1 MLLIKGATMAKRQ
14 ERWRDHLAAARDA
27 DIPLAEYARRH
38 GLKAHN
44 LYDAKRCASDALAVH
59 VRRMP
64 AQASPVGAS
73 AFVPIVVKAGANAT
87 NAAEDRTDSLILR
100 AQLPNGVQLSWT
112 QRDDNS
118 EMLANVLQA
127 LAGLPC
133 SS

>member
-1 MLLIKGATMAKRQ
+1 MAKRQ

-44 LYDAKRCASDALAVH
+44 LYDAKRRASDALAVRGRH
-59 VRRMP
+59 TP
-64 AQASPVGAS
+64 AESSPLGAG
-73 AFVPIVVKAGANAT
+73 AFVPVVIKADASPAK
-87 NAAEDRTDSLILR
+87 DRTDSLTLR

-112 QRDDNS
+112 QRECNS
-118 EMLANVLQA
+118 EALSNVLQA

>member
-1 MLLIKGATMAKRQ
+1 MAKSQ

-27 DIPLAEYARRH
+27 DLPLAEYARRH

-44 LYDAKRCASDALAVH
+44 LYDARRRACDALAVRGRH
-59 VRRMP
+59 TP
-64 AQASPVGAS
+64 AQASPVGAG
-73 AFVPIVVKAGANAT
+73 AFVPVVIKADANAT
-87 NAAEDRTDSLILR
+87 NAAQDRPDSLILR

-112 QRDDNS
+112 HGEDNA
-118 EMLANVLQA
+118 LALSNVLQA

>member
-1 MLLIKGATMAKRQ
+1 MAKRQ

-27 DIPLAEYARRH
+27 DLPLAEYARRH

-44 LYDAKRCASDALAVH
+44 LYDARRRARDALAVRGRH
-59 VRRMP
+59 TP
-64 AQASPVGAS
+64 AQASPVGAG
-73 AFVPIVVKAGANAT
+73 AFVPVVIKADANAT
-87 NAAEDRTDSLILR
+87 NATNAAPGRPDSLTLR

-112 QRDDNS
+112 HGEDNA
-118 EMLANVLQA
+118 LALSNVLQA

>member
-1 MLLIKGATMAKRQ
+1 MAKRQ

-44 LYDAKRCASDALAVH
+44 LYDAKRRASDALAVRGRH
-59 VRRMP
+59 TP
-64 AQASPVGAS
+64 AQASPVGAG
-73 AFVPIVVKAGANAT
+73 AFVPVVVKADANAT
-87 NAAEDRTDSLILR
+87 NAAQDRTDSLILR
-100 AQLPNGVQLSWT
+100 AQFPNGVQLSWT

-118 EMLANVLQA
+118 EVLANVLQA